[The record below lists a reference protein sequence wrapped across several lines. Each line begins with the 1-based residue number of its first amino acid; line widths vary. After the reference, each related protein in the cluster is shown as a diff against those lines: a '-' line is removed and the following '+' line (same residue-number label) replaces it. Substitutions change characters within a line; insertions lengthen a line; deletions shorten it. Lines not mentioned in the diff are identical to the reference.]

1 MSPKCQRN
9 IFLWLHINTAASSSR
24 CVCVL
29 RRGDLLT
36 FVWQER
42 ENACVHDPFVNICT
56 AFVLA
61 SVKDFVPFWKLHCVP
76 CQREQRIL
84 IVAHCCVP
92 VNWNCR
98 GDEFLILP
106 GASRLLFAAF
116 ILIRKGSCRISKESS
131 LCQCK
136 LRELLW
142 IFHFTDIRTHSR
154 RFMLERHAF
163 LRLKRQK
170 LISVGSTRVVA
181 MKTRRQVLALRW
193 VKYLFF
199 LAQCLQ
205 L

>member
-1 MSPKCQRN
+1 MAAYKHRGEFVALCLRFASGWSSYICLAGTRECLRTWSICKYLHGFCSCQRKGFCAFLKAPLCAMPERAAN
-9 IFLWLHINTAASSSR
+9 ID
-24 CVCVL
+24 
-29 RRGDLLT
+29 RRSLL
-36 FVWQER
+36 
-42 ENACVHDPFVNICT
+42 
-56 AFVLA
+56 
-61 SVKDFVPFWKLHCVP
+61 
-76 CQREQRIL
+76 
-84 IVAHCCVP
+84 CVP

-98 GDEFLILP
+98 GDEFLISP
-106 GASRLLFAAF
+106 GAPRLLFAAF
-116 ILIRKGSCRISKESS
+116 ILIRKGSCWISKESS

-170 LISVGSTRVVA
+170 LISVGSSRVVA

-199 LAQCLQ
+199 WLAVCNNCRSTAI
-205 L
+205 